1 MTRSTGRNAVWI
13 VLAAMLMLGGRPAFS
28 DEPLPSINLPFED
41 WTIIAYAKGFL
52 QEAYSRIGTT
62 DVHLVDPGT
71 MQLSGTEAAL
81 LDRGGLALAQRMMYP
96 AAIHKA
102 NGIDASI
109 VWLSERSN
117 PERTPVLALA
127 DSPIQNV
134 ADLKGKVLGSSRVS
148 CGWTSPTE
156 VLEVA
161 GTPLDTPARH
171 GAVRFTN
178 IMNTV
183 ATNNALLSGRI
194 DATSTHIAIAENA
207 ALWTSGQ
214 VKVIGRSPADGVYVN
229 DAGRVSYFAMREFA
243 ARHPLAIQAF
253 LLTRLRTEAWAKA
266 NTEEAIHLIA
276 TGKRVPVE
284 IARFGLLDPSSFS
297 FLGGEPSA
305 AAAIA
310 AVKEFQAWY
319 LAHGDE
325 ILADHHL
332 TDAQIDA
339 FVDRRFFQ
347 GGDYSVY

>member
-1 MTRSTGRNAVWI
+1 MLRKMPGRL
-13 VLAAMLMLGGRPAFS
+13 VLALTLVLAFAGRPAHS
-28 DEPLPSINLPFED
+28 EQPLPSINLPLED
-41 WTIIAYAKGFL
+41 WTVVAYAKGFL
-52 QEAYSRIGTT
+52 QEAYARIGTT
-62 DVHLVDPGT
+62 DVQLVDPGT
-71 MQLSGTEAAL
+71 TQLSGSEAAL

-109 VWLSERSN
+109 VWLSTRSS
-117 PERTPVLALA
+117 PARTPVLALA
-127 DSPIQNV
+127 DGPIQTV
-134 ADLKGKVLGSSRVS
+134 ADLKGKTLGSSRIS

-156 VLEVA
+156 ILDDA
-161 GTPLDTPARH
+161 GVPLDTPKQA

-194 DATSTHIAIAENA
+194 EATSTHIAIADNA

-214 VKVIGRSPADGVYVN
+214 VKAIGHSPDNGVYVN

-243 ARHPLAIQAF
+243 EQHPRAIQVF
-253 LLTRLRTEAWAKA
+253 LQTRERTIAWVKNNPDEAVELVAKGRRLP
-266 NTEEAIHLIA
+266 I
-276 TGKRVPVE
+276 E
-284 IARFGLLDPSSFS
+284 IARFALFDPSSFS
-297 FLGGEPSA
+297 FIEGEPSA
-305 AAAIA
+305 PA
-310 AVKEFQAWY
+310 AVDAIKGFQAWY

-332 TDAQIDA
+332 TDEQIDT

-347 GGDYSVY
+347 GGEYSVY